1 MLNVYQS
8 FVVAFAAAVVA
19 SVVRLV
25 VVDDDFHLRRLP
37 VYATNFHGL
46 RHDVACNL
54 IADMSL
60 VIYSTEYLL
69 KCH

>member
-8 FVVAFAAAVVA
+8 FVVAFDVVA
-19 SVVRLV
+19 FVVRLY

-46 RHDVACNL
+46 RHDVAYNP

-60 VIYSTEYLL
+60 VIYSTVQQILL